1 MTIPVHRDT
10 DSRVC
15 GASTT
20 VAGNTTVFANN
31 LLVSVDSDPNS
42 HGGGSLSAT
51 SNAVF
56 ANNKLVVHNAPDSAS
71 PDALCP
77 IPPHFSCPILELF
90 SCPIQIFVGALY

>member
-56 ANNKLVVHNAPDSAS
+56 ANNQLVVHNAPDSAS

-77 IPPHFSCPILELF
+77 IPPHCGPDTSQGSPNVFT
-90 SCPIQIFVGALY
+90 G